1 MGSDIYTESAV
12 AVRFD
17 DFLDRKELNK
27 KSINAIVDDLV
38 KNDLVVEGAEKL
50 SMRDSK
56 AVFINKYVD
65 LISNLMTDNGY
76 EIEDERDRITKFLQI
91 FCEHVGIDLDDLPEY
106 NFRFFE
112 SSRES
117 GWDVETDVIYLM
129 FEPYGLFETKMTKE
143 GKKLAK
149 ILGKENIEETT
160 WTVHSY

>member
-17 DFLDRKELNK
+17 DFLNSRKELNK
-27 KSINAIVDDLV
+27 KPFRNALVDKLIESKMVSATDH
-38 KNDLVVEGAEKL
+38 L
-50 SMRDSK
+50 SMRDSRT
-56 AVFINKYVD
+56 VLVD
-65 LISNLMTDNGY
+65 KLVGLISMSEDGY
-76 EIEDERDRITKFLQI
+76 EDNREYNTQLLTI
-91 FCEHVGIDLDDLPEY
+91 FCEHVGIDLDNLPEC

-117 GWDVETDVIYLM
+117 GWDVEADVLYLM
-129 FEPYGLFETKMTKE
+129 FEPHGLFETKMTKE

-149 ILGKENIEETT
+149 ALGRESIQETT

>member
-17 DFLDRKELNK
+17 DFLNSRKELNK
-27 KSINAIVDDLV
+27 KSLRNAIVDDLI
-38 KNDLVVEGAEKL
+38 KNDLLVEGLVEKL
-50 SMRDSK
+50 PMRDSK
-56 AVFINKYVD
+56 SVFINKFVD
-65 LISNLMTDNGY
+65 LISMSEEGY
-76 EIEDERDRITKFLQI
+76 ENDRKHNTELLTI
-91 FCEHVGIDLDDLPEY
+91 FCEHVGVDLDDLPEC

-117 GWDVETDVIYLM
+117 GWDVEADVIYLM

-149 ILGKENIEETT
+149 VLGKESIEETT

>member
-17 DFLDRKELNK
+17 DFLNSRKELNK
-27 KSINAIVDDLV
+27 KPFRNSLVDELIEN
-38 KNDLVVEGAEKL
+38 KVVSATDHL
-50 SMRDSK
+50 SMRGSRTSLVDK
-56 AVFINKYVD
+56 LVD
-65 LISNLMTDNGY
+65 LISMSEEGY
-76 EIEDERDRITKFLQI
+76 EDDREHNTKLLQI
-91 FCEHVGIDLDDLPEY
+91 FCEHVGIDLDDLPEC

-117 GWDVETDVIYLM
+117 GWDVEPDVVYLM

-149 ILGKENIEETT
+149 VLGKESIEETT

>member
-12 AVRFD
+12 AIPFS

-27 KSINAIVDDLV
+27 KSVINAIVDDLIKAGIV
-38 KNDLVVEGAEKL
+38 PATDHMQFRKDKYSLAEGLVG
-50 SMRDSK
+50 
-56 AVFINKYVD
+56 
-65 LISNLMTDNGY
+65 LISMSEEGY
-76 EIEDERDRITKFLQI
+76 EDDRGHNTQLLQI
-91 FCEHVGIDLDDLPEY
+91 FCEHVGIDLDNLPEC

-117 GWDVETDVIYLM
+117 GWDVEVDVIYLM

-149 ILGKENIEETT
+149 VLGKESIEETT

>member
-17 DFLDRKELNK
+17 DFLSSRKELNK
-27 KSINAIVDDLV
+27 KSLRNAIVDDLI
-38 KNDLVVEGAEKL
+38 KNDLVVEGLAEKL
-50 SMRDSK
+50 PMRDSK
-56 AVFINKYVD
+56 SVFINKFVD
-65 LISNLMTDNGY
+65 LISMSEEGY
-76 EIEDERDRITKFLQI
+76 ENDRKHNTELLTI
-91 FCEHVGIDLDDLPEY
+91 FCEHVGVDLDDLPEC

-117 GWDVETDVIYLM
+117 GWDVEADVIYLM

-149 ILGKENIEETT
+149 VLGKESIEETT

>member
-17 DFLDRKELNK
+17 DFLSSRKELNK
-27 KSINAIVDDLV
+27 KPFRNALVDELIENKIVSATDH
-38 KNDLVVEGAEKL
+38 L

-56 AVFINKYVD
+56 SVFINKFVD
-65 LISNLMTDNGY
+65 LISMSEEGY
-76 EIEDERDRITKFLQI
+76 EDDREHNTKLLTI
-91 FCEHVGIDLDDLPEY
+91 FCEHIGIDLDDLPEC

-117 GWDVETDVIYLM
+117 GWDVETDVVYLM
-129 FEPYGLFETKMTKE
+129 FEPHGLFETKMTAE

-149 ILGKENIEETT
+149 VLGQKSITETT